1 MGVPDLLSAF
11 VKRFKALDCSLATP
25 ANSVDAECP
34 APYIGGGP
42 HLPNEVLSF
51 WKE

>member
-1 MGVPDLLSAF
+1 MKVPVFVRPF
-11 VKRFKALDCSLATP
+11 VKRGNATARSADSALTRPPGFA
-25 ANSVDAECP
+25 
-34 APYIGGGP
+34 YIGGGP

>member
-1 MGVPDLLSAF
+1 MINSWQQDAAENRE
-11 VKRFKALDCSLATP
+11 KRFDGRAAS
-25 ANSVDAECP
+25 
-34 APYIGGGP
+34 PYIGGGP

>member
-1 MGVPDLLSAF
+1 MGAYGAARKTESSLFLA
-11 VKRFKALDCSLATP
+11 ALR
-25 ANSVDAECP
+25 VDGTGP
-34 APYIGGGP
+34 SPYIGGGP